1 MSRLAVAAAALLLAG
16 CSATPGA
23 GDGLGFTGGD
33 GTFAIVPSSRNHHN
47 TSAPLS
53 QFFPEEANERYFCIK
68 KPE

>member
-33 GTFAIVPSSRNHHN
+33 GTFAIVPSS
-47 TSAPLS
+47 
-53 QFFPEEANERYFCIK
+53 
-68 KPE
+68 